1 MFPRTSCSSF
11 RMDLLDRSHPPP
23 RTRHRSSRCFIE
35 EQDERVDL
43 DETSRSTL
51 DEINSSQ
58 RPPRLSHSH
67 PASIT
72 SSNYRESSYSI
83 NSSASRDER
92 GLVCHEPLI
101 LFLVL
106 PVHSSLSPGSTLSLS
121 SFSIFLLCGSG
132 PRNLSINISKGEVFR
147 SPRVARQQEAHFFK
161 RGC

>member
-1 MFPRTSCSSF
+1 
-11 RMDLLDRSHPPP
+11 MDLLDRSHPPP

-51 DEINSSQ
+51 DEISSSQ
-58 RPPRLSHSH
+58 RSPRLAHSH

-106 PVHSSLSPGSTLSLS
+106 PVHSSLFPSSTLS
-121 SFSIFLLCGSG
+121 
-132 PRNLSINISKGEVFR
+132 
-147 SPRVARQQEAHFFK
+147 
-161 RGC
+161 